1 MVLYWCSRYAVIVK
15 ICSYITPLQRTK
27 SSCLKSHICKDFFMP
42 LPCVAQ
48 LYHRIKK
55 YVLYRCL
62 QKGAH
67 ARLCSNGRRSISY
80 FPK

>member
-48 LYHRIKK
+48 LYHRIKNMCSTDVCRRVHMQDC
-55 YVLYRCL
+55 VLTVED
-62 QKGAH
+62 QFH
-67 ARLCSNGRRSISY
+67 T
-80 FPK
+80 